1 MSKFKVGDIVKIKE
15 SYDNKY
21 LEKIAKI
28 TGYKLTSC
36 SWSMGYTLNIDG
48 NESIW
53 EEYMLEPYKLTLED
67 FQFGDIITL
76 RNGERYVY
84 ANNHIFGEDEVNDL
98 DGYLLIMAYNELL
111 EYSED
116 DIKEKS
122 YDIVKVERQGQIIYE
137 REEAVEMTLSEVCEK
152 LGYNVKIVK
161 EKSEE

>member
-1 MSKFKVGDIVKIKE
+1 MNVECKSTIFKIDDKGKYNDITNEFLKKFTLGDFK
-15 SYDNKY
+15 
-21 LEKIAKI
+21 
-28 TGYKLTSC
+28 
-36 SWSMGYTLNIDG
+36 
-48 NESIW
+48 
-53 EEYMLEPYKLTLED
+53 
-67 FQFGDIITL
+67 FGDIITL

-98 DGYLLIMAYNELL
+98 DGYLLIMAYNESL

-137 REEAVEMTLSEVCEK
+137 RKEEKIIEMTLSEVCEK